1 VDEFAVNFAADAIND
16 ENLKV
21 LIVAQ
26 TFVAKVLCNLFAMLD
41 RFGVSC
47 KFDADAVSV
56 GNAISHV
63 EEELLHM
70 CHPWF
75 VLTANHLFL
84 EPRPRRHSPA
94 RRANEAW
101 LRPDVGGQK

>member
-1 VDEFAVNFAADAIND
+1 MDEFAVNFAADAVND

-26 TFVAKVLCNLFAMLD
+26 AFVAKVLCNLFAMLD

-47 KFDADAVSV
+47 KFDAEAVSV

-70 CHPWF
+70 WHPWF
-75 VLTANHLFL
+75 VLIANHFLFL
-84 EPRPRRHSPA
+84 NRARGDSPRLGVRTRR
-94 RRANEAW
+94 
-101 LRPDVGGQK
+101 G